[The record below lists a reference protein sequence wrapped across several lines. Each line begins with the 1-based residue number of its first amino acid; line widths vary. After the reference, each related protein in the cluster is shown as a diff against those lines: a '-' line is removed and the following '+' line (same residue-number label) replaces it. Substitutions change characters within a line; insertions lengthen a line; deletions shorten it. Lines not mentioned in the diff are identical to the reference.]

1 MSYKHILVAVD
12 LSKSSEKLI
21 DKAVSLAKDANAKLS
36 FVFVDVDN
44 VYENVYKVGNE
55 NLEVSP
61 LPSGEEREKA
71 IEERE
76 KTLQEE
82 LQELAGQ
89 ADYPIENAIVVMGDL
104 GNKILET
111 VQEMDIDL
119 VICGHHHD
127 FWTRLLSPVRK
138 LVNSLVTDLLIVYLE
153 K

>member
-12 LSKSSEKLI
+12 LSKSSEQLI

>member
-12 LSKSSEKLI
+12 LSKSSEQLI

-44 VYENVYKVGNE
+44 VYEDVYKVGDE

-76 KTLQEE
+76 NTLQEE
-82 LQELAGQ
+82 LQKLADQ
-89 ADYPIENAIVVMGDL
+89 ADYPIENVIVVMGDL
-104 GNKILET
+104 NNKLLET
-111 VQEMDIDL
+111 VQKMDIDL
-119 VICGHHHD
+119 LICGHHHD
-127 FWTRLLSPVRK
+127 FWSRLLSSVRQ
-138 LVNSLVTDLLIVYLE
+138 LVNSVGEDLLIVHLE
-153 K
+153 D

>member
-12 LSKSSEKLI
+12 LSKSSEQLI

-44 VYENVYKVGNE
+44 VYENVYKVGDE

-76 KTLQEE
+76 NTLQEE
-82 LQELAGQ
+82 LQKLADQ

-104 GNKILET
+104 NNKLLET
-111 VQEMDIDL
+111 VQKMDIDL
-119 VICGHHHD
+119 LICGHHHD
-127 FWTRLLSPVRK
+127 FWSRLLSSVRQ
-138 LVNSLVTDLLIVYLE
+138 LVNSVGEDLLIVHLE
-153 K
+153 D

>member
-12 LSKSSEKLI
+12 LSKSSEQLI

-36 FVFVDVDN
+36 FVFVDVEN
-44 VYENVYKVGNE
+44 VYENVYKVGDE

-76 KTLQEE
+76 NTLQEE
-82 LQELAGQ
+82 LQKLADQ

-104 GNKILET
+104 NNKLLET
-111 VQEMDIDL
+111 VQKMDIDL
-119 VICGHHHD
+119 LICGHHHD
-127 FWTRLLSPVRK
+127 FWSRLLSSVRQ
-138 LVNSLVTDLLIVYLE
+138 LVNSVGEDLLIVHLE
-153 K
+153 D